1 MASFIG
7 YLPASDP
14 QVVVA
19 AILDR
24 PAQGY
29 GGLAAA
35 PLFRD
40 VARAAIARLHIEPGP
55 RLPLP
60 PHALPVG

>member
-1 MASFIG
+1 VASFIG
-7 YLPASDP
+7 YLPAGDP
-14 QVVVA
+14 QVVIA

-35 PLFRD
+35 PLFQR
-40 VARAAIARLHIEPGP
+40 VARTAITRLGIEPAATV
-55 RLPLP
+55 PLP
-60 PHALPVG
+60 PHALRLQ